1 MKKPVAG
8 GSREGDVGEVV
19 TEAERTVKE
28 LPDRRSERLAHG
40 RGGRRLV
47 Q

>member
-1 MKKPVAG
+1 ML
-8 GSREGDVGEVV
+8 GEVV

-40 RGGRRLV
+40 RGERRLV